1 MEQVQKVL
9 MVCKALPDTFAGGIQ
24 TAVWALSGALLD
36 RGLEVSILTAGP
48 AFRPAERVVSDGR
61 ILVRIPYLP
70 ARKLPVGGMVLEER
84 AFNFAAMQ
92 WIGRHGSEYD
102 MIHLQ
107 GRSGSQAMHIKQKLP
122 PIIATFHGCIRAEK
136 SQLGFDNPADR
147 LFYPLHASR
156 WEKMVWRSADGIIVV
171 SKALDRELR
180 ISWGNP
186 AAPMAFIP
194 NGSHVYAREPE
205 PPKPGQSLLFV
216 GRIEPIKGLMFLLEA
231 MRGLPDHVSLRVIGD
246 GSEKVRAEAFVKE
259 NSLSGRVTFLGRQP
273 GEVVMQEMKQA
284 YLVVVPSLFEPQGI
298 VVLEAFQSGRPV
310 VASAVGGIPEMVTD
324 GQNGL
329 LVPPGDAPALRE
341 AIGGLL
347 NCVQKNA
354 EMGRKGQETSRFS
367 TWGHIAELTHEF
379 YAKVRNG

>member
-24 TAVWALSGALLD
+24 TAVWALSGALID

-48 AFRPAERVVSDGR
+48 AFRAAERVVSDGR
-61 ILVRIPYLP
+61 ILERIPYLP

-92 WIGRHGSEYD
+92 WIRQHGSEYD
-102 MIHLQ
+102 IIHLQ
-107 GRSGSQAMHIKQKLP
+107 GRSGSQAMHIKRKLP

-156 WEKMVWRSADGIIVV
+156 WEKMVWRSANGIIVV

-180 ISWGNP
+180 QSWGTP
-186 AAPMAFIP
+186 AAPLECIP
-194 NGSHVYAREPE
+194 NGSHVFEEEPE
-205 PPKPGQSLLFV
+205 PPQLGQPLLFV

-231 MRGLPDHVSLRVIGD
+231 MKGLPEQIHLRVIGD
-246 GSEKVRAEAFVKE
+246 GSEKARAEEFVKE
-259 NSLSGRVTFLGRQP
+259 NGLSGRVSFLGRQP
-273 GEVVMQEMKQA
+273 GHVVMQEVLA
-284 YLVVVPSLFEPQGI
+284 SYLVVVPSLFEPQGI
-298 VVLEAFQSGRPV
+298 VVLEAFQGSRPV
-310 VASAVGGIPEMVTD
+310 VASAVGGIPEMVTN

-329 LVPPGDAPALRE
+329 LVPPADVNSLRNALE
-341 AIGGLL
+341 SLWQ
-347 NCVQKNA
+347 NPEKSV
-354 EMGRKGQETSRFS
+354 EMGRKGRETSRFA
-367 TWGHIAELTHEF
+367 TWGHIAKLTHEF